1 MTQDDSPLR
10 ADFENE
16 EVVAPMDNT
25 PQPQV
30 PRGAASKA
38 SAVKRS
44 SGRGDK
50 RGGGKPS
57 SILPEGFPVQPL
69 GMSAGKYYF
78 LNARGERIDLTAGA
92 LSQRANLVSLLAGST
107 MPKRH
112 LKDLAPPDS
121 RKDTDFNP
129 ANAADKLM
137 QACAEMPLYDPSKP
151 VRHFGTWRGGSVH
164 PVVHLGETVETSP
177 EEDVVGRMIGSDL
190 YPAVPTLGLPDR
202 AAATA
207 EDMNIIRVALR
218 DGWNWV
224 SPDAVD
230 IVIGW
235 IGQAALG
242 QYPRWRSHMWIRG
255 RSGAGKTTLLEVIS
269 SLLGGMST
277 GVKSSGSSA
286 SIRQTTNRMAIARI
300 FDEAEGT
307 GTGDIEDVIALFRL
321 MSDAHGAR
329 VERGTSDHTGIRF
342 EIYGAGLLGS
352 IIPGSMT
359 PQDRSRFVV
368 LPLKVREKSSDPA
381 RDAVELDKL
390 ERKAK
395 ELGPRVWRRM
405 LNLASQRWDSTFR
418 VYNSLV
424 QSLGAQAR
432 AGDTVGALLAGW
444 DLMLFER
451 PLVDPTTK
459 EADPERMERALQ
471 IALPLVEETREAEEE
486 GEGERLLTWIFGAMI
501 HKDHGGMVS
510 VSELIQTIQDYQDI
524 KSGEY
529 QNKLLGRLG
538 LRVMPGER
546 GQRDLLVANG
556 ENPQLNKALA
566 NTRWRGGGH
575 RAALDTMPEVA
586 PTPKPV
592 RVDGRSKRGLVV
604 PARFLPG
611 YIKDTASKEGVN
623 PS

>member
-1 MTQDDSPLR
+1 MTQDSDALQ

-16 EVVAPMDNT
+16 EVIAPMDDGPP
-25 PQPQV
+25 PQK
-30 PRGAASKA
+30 PRGPIGKSGAGAGRA
-38 SAVKRS
+38 
-44 SGRGDK
+44 GRGGK
-50 RGGGKPS
+50 QGSGKPS

-107 MPKRH
+107 TPKRH
-112 LKDLAPPDS
+112 LKDIAPPDA

-164 PVVHLGETVETSP
+164 PVVHLGETVETSS
-177 EEDVVGRMIGSDL
+177 EEEVVGRMIGSDL
-190 YPAVPTLGLPDR
+190 YPAVPTLGLPDGV
-202 AAATA
+202 AATA
-207 EDMNIIRVALR
+207 EEMNIIRMALR

-230 IVIGW
+230 LVIGW

-368 LPLKVREKSSDPA
+368 VPLKVREKSSDPA
-381 RDAVELDKL
+381 HDAVELDKL
-390 ERKAK
+390 ERRAK

-405 LNLASQRWDSTFR
+405 LSLASQRWDSTFR

-444 DLMLFER
+444 DLMLFEK
-451 PLVDPTTK
+451 PLVDPETNQ
-459 EADPERMERALQ
+459 ADPKRMERALAM
-471 IALPLVEETREAEEE
+471 ALPLVEETREAEEE

-501 HKDHGGMVS
+501 HKDHGGMIS
-510 VSELIQTIQDYQDI
+510 VSELIQTIQEFQDV

-529 QNKLLGRLG
+529 QNKLLARLG

-546 GQRDLLVANG
+546 GQRDLFVANG

-586 PTPKPV
+586 PAPKPV
-592 RVDGRSKRGLVV
+592 RVDGRPKRGLVV

-611 YIKDTASKEGVN
+611 YIKETASNEGEDGI
-623 PS
+623 

>member
-1 MTQDDSPLR
+1 MTQDTDALQP
-10 ADFENE
+10 DFENE
-16 EVVAPMDNT
+16 EVIAPMEESPKAQT
-25 PQPQV
+25 SETSST
-30 PRGAASKA
+30 RGAGGKQ
-38 SAVKRS
+38 SAGGGS
-44 SGRGDK
+44 K
-50 RGGGKPS
+50 RGAKPS
-57 SILPEGFPVQPL
+57 TLLPDTFPVQPL

-92 LSQRANLVSLLAGST
+92 LSQRANLVSLLAGCAA
-107 MPKRH
+107 PLRQ
-112 LKDLAPPDS
+112 LKDLAPPAG

-129 ANAADKLM
+129 MKAADKLM

-164 PVVHLGETVETSP
+164 PVVHLGETVETSA
-177 EEDVVGRMIGSDL
+177 EEEVVGRMIGSDL
-190 YPAVPTLGLPDR
+190 YPAVPTLGVPAET
-202 AAATA
+202 AASA
-207 EDMNIIRVALR
+207 EEMNIIRLKLR

-230 IVIGW
+230 LVIGW

-255 RSGAGKTTLLEVIS
+255 RSGAGKSTLLEVIS
-269 SLLGGMST
+269 SLLGGMSI

-286 SIRQTTNRMAIARI
+286 SIRQTTNRMAVARI

-368 LPLKVREKSSDPA
+368 IPLKVREQSSDPA

-390 ERKAK
+390 ERMAK
-395 ELGPRVWRRM
+395 EIGPRVWRRM
-405 LNLASQRWDSTFR
+405 LQLASERWDSTFR

-444 DLMLFER
+444 DLMLFDS
-451 PLVDPTTK
+451 PLVNPETNQ
-459 EADPERMERALQ
+459 ADPKRMERALAM
-471 IALPLVEETREAEEE
+471 ALPLVEETREAEEE

-510 VSELIQTIQDYQDI
+510 VSELIQTIQEFQDV

-529 QNKLLGRLG
+529 QNKLLARLG
-538 LRVMPGER
+538 LRIMPGNQ
-546 GQRDLLVANG
+546 GKRDLFIANG

-575 RAALDTMPEVA
+575 RAALDTMPAVR
-586 PTPKPV
+586 PLPDPV
-592 RVDGRSKRGLVV
+592 RVDGRPQRGLLV

-611 YIKDTASKEGVN
+611 YIKDTAPKEGEDA
-623 PS
+623 S

>member
-1 MTQDDSPLR
+1 MTQDTDALQP
-10 ADFENE
+10 DFENE
-16 EVVAPMDNT
+16 EVIAPMEESPKAQT
-25 PQPQV
+25 SETSST
-30 PRGAASKA
+30 RGAGGKQ
-38 SAVKRS
+38 S
-44 SGRGDK
+44 SGGGSK
-50 RGGGKPS
+50 RGAKPS
-57 SILPEGFPVQPL
+57 TLLPDTFPVQPL

-92 LSQRANLVSLLAGST
+92 LSQRANLVSLLAGCAA
-107 MPKRH
+107 PLRQ
-112 LKDLAPPDS
+112 LKDLAPPAG

-129 ANAADKLM
+129 MKAADKLM

-164 PVVHLGETVETSP
+164 PVVHLGETVETSA
-177 EEDVVGRMIGSDL
+177 EEEVVGRMIGSDL
-190 YPAVPTLGLPDR
+190 YPAVPTLGVPAET
-202 AAATA
+202 AASA
-207 EDMNIIRVALR
+207 EEMNIIRLKLR

-230 IVIGW
+230 LVIGW
-235 IGQAALG
+235 IGQASLG

-255 RSGAGKTTLLEVIS
+255 RSGAGKSTLLEVIS
-269 SLLGGMST
+269 SLLGGMSI

-286 SIRQTTNRMAIARI
+286 SIRQTTNRMAVARI

-368 LPLKVREKSSDPA
+368 IPLKVREQSSDPA

-390 ERKAK
+390 ERMAK
-395 ELGPRVWRRM
+395 EIGPRVWRRM
-405 LNLASQRWDSTFR
+405 LQLASERWDSTFR

-444 DLMLFER
+444 DLMLFDS
-451 PLVDPTTK
+451 PLVNPETNQ
-459 EADPERMERALQ
+459 ADPKRMERALAM
-471 IALPLVEETREAEEE
+471 ALPLVEETREAEEE

-510 VSELIQTIQDYQDI
+510 VSELIQTIQEFQDV

-529 QNKLLGRLG
+529 QNKLLARLG
-538 LRVMPGER
+538 LRIMPGNQ
-546 GQRDLLVANG
+546 GKRDLFIANG

-575 RAALDTMPEVA
+575 RAALDTMPAVR
-586 PTPKPV
+586 PLPDPV
-592 RVDGRSKRGLVV
+592 RVDGRPQRGLLV

-611 YIKDTASKEGVN
+611 YIKDTAPKEGEDA
-623 PS
+623 S

>member
-1 MTQDDSPLR
+1 MTQDTDALQP
-10 ADFENE
+10 DFENE
-16 EVVAPMDNT
+16 EVIAPMEESPKAQT
-25 PQPQV
+25 SETSST
-30 PRGAASKA
+30 RGAGGKQP
-38 SAVKRS
+38 
-44 SGRGDK
+44 SGGGNK
-50 RGGGKPS
+50 RGTKPS
-57 SILPEGFPVQPL
+57 TLLPDTFPVQPL

-92 LSQRANLVSLLAGST
+92 LSQRANLVSLLAGCAA
-107 MPKRH
+107 PLRH
-112 LKDLAPPDS
+112 LKDLAPPAG
-121 RKDTDFNP
+121 RKDTEFNP
-129 ANAADKLM
+129 MKAADKLM

-164 PVVHLGETVETSP
+164 PVVHLGETVETSA
-177 EEDVVGRMIGSDL
+177 EEEVVGRMIGSDL
-190 YPAVPTLGLPDR
+190 YPAVPTLGVPAET
-202 AAATA
+202 AASG
-207 EDMNIIRVALR
+207 EEMNIIRLKLR

-230 IVIGW
+230 LVIGW

-255 RSGAGKTTLLEVIS
+255 RSGAGKSTLLEIIS
-269 SLLGGMST
+269 SLLGGMSI

-286 SIRQTTNRMAIARI
+286 SIRQTTNRMAVARI

-368 LPLKVREKSSDPA
+368 IPLKVREQSSDPA

-390 ERKAK
+390 ERMAK
-395 ELGPRVWRRM
+395 EIGPRVWRRM
-405 LNLASQRWDSTFR
+405 LQLASERWDSTFR

-444 DLMLFER
+444 DLMLFDS
-451 PLVDPTTK
+451 PLVNPDTNQAEPK
-459 EADPERMERALQ
+459 RMERALAM
-471 IALPLVEETREAEEE
+471 ALPLVEETREAEEE

-501 HKDHGGMVS
+501 HKDHGGMIS
-510 VSELIQTIQDYQDI
+510 VSELIQTIQEFQDV

-529 QNKLLGRLG
+529 QNKLLARLG
-538 LRVMPGER
+538 LRIMPGDQ
-546 GQRDLLVANG
+546 GKRDLFIANG

-575 RAALDTMPEVA
+575 RAALDTMPAVG
-586 PTPKPV
+586 PLSDPV
-592 RVDGRSKRGLVV
+592 RVDGRPKRGLLV

-611 YIKDTASKEGVN
+611 YIKDTAPNEGEGA
-623 PS
+623 S